1 MSVGKARKMH
11 WTWEEDVYCPEVH
24 QCHDGL
30 VSFDIGRVPSYLNL
44 ISGSLS
50 CLGSILIVFT
60 YCVLRDMRTGA
71 QTLIALLA
79 IADFFAAFSYI
90 IGSTNFIVA
99 FDSKDNTR
107 CAIFTSVCEVQS
119 FITTWS
125 TMSSYCWTCILAFY
139 FFLILVYQKGKFAT
153 RLIPLHN
160 VIAWL
165 GPLCI
170 IGPMLVFGKLGYAL

>member
-1 MSVGKARKMH
+1 
-11 WTWEEDVYCPEVH
+11 
-24 QCHDGL
+24 
-30 VSFDIGRVPSYLNL
+30 
-44 ISGSLS
+44 
-50 CLGSILIVFT
+50 
-60 YCVLRDMRTGA
+60 MRTGA
-71 QTLIALLA
+71 QTVITLLA

-90 IGSTNFIVA
+90 FGSTNFIVA

-153 RLIPLHN
+153 RLIPLYN
-160 VIAWL
+160 IIAWL

-170 IGPMLVFGKLGYAL
+170 IGPMLVFGKLGYALYVAANWCYIKDSNGGPLTKKA

>member
-1 MSVGKARKMH
+1 MH

-24 QCHDGL
+24 QYHDGL
-30 VSFDIGRVPSYLNL
+30 VSFDIGSVPSYLNL

-107 CAIFTSVCEVQS
+107 CAIFTSICEVQS

-125 TMSSYCWTCILAFY
+125 TMRSYCWTCIELFQ
-139 FFLILVYQKGKFAT
+139 LIRIHPHGGVNFDLSLKKA
-153 RLIPLHN
+153 
-160 VIAWL
+160 
-165 GPLCI
+165 
-170 IGPMLVFGKLGYAL
+170 